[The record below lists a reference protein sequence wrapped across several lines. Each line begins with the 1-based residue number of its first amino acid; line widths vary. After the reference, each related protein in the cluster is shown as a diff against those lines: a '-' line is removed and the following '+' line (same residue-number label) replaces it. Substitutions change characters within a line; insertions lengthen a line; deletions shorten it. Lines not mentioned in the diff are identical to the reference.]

1 MKILTTGI
9 KSHTNGVRGEPFFAV
24 FFKYEH
30 ECLIATVTGQRG
42 GVHIINPNSPA
53 KRYNGDNFESDIRY
67 AIVYWYS
74 LKHNMEIKQA
84 KAELNDGLGVEVY

>member
-9 KSHTNGVRGEPFFAV
+9 KSHTNGVRGEPFYAV
-24 FFKYEH
+24 YLEH
-30 ECLIATVTGQRG
+30 EHERLVATVTSQSG
-42 GVHIINPNSPA
+42 GVHIINPTNTA
-53 KRYNGDNFESDIRY
+53 KMYRGDIFESDIRY

-74 LKHNMEIKQA
+74 LNHNMSIERA